1 MVVHC
6 AVEGIEGVKFYKEEE
21 MKKATPISPFLS
33 SSFFLMP

>member
-6 AVEGIEGVKFYKEEE
+6 AGEGFEGVKFYKEE